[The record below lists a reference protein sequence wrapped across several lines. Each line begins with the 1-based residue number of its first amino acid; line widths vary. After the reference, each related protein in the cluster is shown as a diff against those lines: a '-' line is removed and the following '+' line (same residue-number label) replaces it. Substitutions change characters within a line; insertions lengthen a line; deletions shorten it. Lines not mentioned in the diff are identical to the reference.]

1 MKLLL
6 RNNLLFLNS
15 LTSNLKSFKFNFI
28 IFTDRLQLPL
38 LSLKK
43 WRLFLF
49 LKESIPKRIIKP
61 CLKKGKVLCQANFKA
76 DLSLKRHGKVNF
88 NTPGEFF

>member
-1 MKLLL
+1 MGWV
-6 RNNLLFLNS
+6 REW
-15 LTSNLKSFKFNFI
+15 
-28 IFTDRLQLPL
+28 DRLTLFMIL
-38 LSLKK
+38 IKSLKK

-49 LKESIPKRIIKP
+49 LKESNPKRIIKP

-76 DLSLKRHGKVNF
+76 DLSLKRHGKINF

>member
-1 MKLLL
+1 MA
-6 RNNLLFLNS
+6 
-15 LTSNLKSFKFNFI
+15 T
-28 IFTDRLQLPL
+28 
-38 LSLKK
+38 
-43 WRLFLF
+43 FLF

-88 NTPGEFF
+88 KTTGEFF